1 MDIKLSNVPLHRL
14 ANVSVTIDEAT
25 VNELGI
31 TERTV
36 SDLETLV
43 RLINQIPSTMEVSD
57 PEFFSIDPDRVE
69 PDPISIEIIN

>member
-1 MDIKLSNVPLHRL
+1 MDIKLSNVPLHCL

-57 PEFFSIDPDRVE
+57 PEFFSINLDRVE
-69 PDPISIEIIN
+69 PDSISIEIIN